1 MVVILD
7 VEWSL
12 CPIPFEGVM
21 VYRYRSG
28 ILRRRLRQQLRELA
42 QRSSVE
48 ITHCD
53 AAEAK
58 ARWSVPGLFDEMR
71 ICDLS
76 GHGNDKVVRGLLASA
91 IEAPAAPTAILMPAS
106 FGGFDLP
113 AEVLHVEEAY
123 VTKSNIG
130 KVAQFLSETSD
141 LMSPDLK
148 LRQGELHLRL
158 RRWIEDRGKALLPE
172 AMQVFDSAILRLSYR
187 GRCEAATP
195 ADQGFEG
202 ATRSRLVASLR
213 RFLVS
218 EEALALSDLLQ
229 ALAIKQERGWNTSDL
244 VVDLVEASLR
254 VVETSGSVSISPD
267 SRSRER
273 LSGSIFV
280 AEEVALLWG
289 ALLLTWSRSFMTD
302 QADQGPVEMLV
313 ELEHLCRDFRKRLG
327 DLARDPL
334 SGCWTRL
341 RDVFHAISDID
352 ESETGDQDPG
362 KEILRVISR
371 KNLNHRGYSWL
382 GKLHRTAVRALSLQ
396 GDTASNALGIEQS
409 LADTDLES
417 FVSVMGQKH
426 LVQELRERFQSGQ
439 HDRPLLLVGPE
450 GSGKR
455 TIARLYAKALLCEAD
470 RSEMEPCGCCQ
481 SCAAFK
487 GGANFGYIELDLGH
501 PDGLSHVHAV
511 IEKLRY
517 VPFTDRRVVLI
528 YNADCSSESI
538 NVVLKTLEAGA
549 EATSFILLAAKEYRI
564 DPAARSRSAV
574 CHLRRLS
581 ELDAWALSSRWL
593 PSDQLESGVVELAV
607 LSGRGLPGGILQ
619 SCRIFGQ
626 GAVSTLNQAKESLG
640 ASWGVEILRCWL
652 ALVSEECQVSAA
664 LKPLASMKPEEAICR
679 LRAALCQLS
688 ANAAMS
694 EPAFVGLGTEIRA
707 IEDALEMH
715 PVKLGTTQAELWQ
728 ELAAHWADDGLIDE
742 EDLSAVSVTT
752 RDILNGRIQVG
763 IRSSLTLQPFSLV
776 VSNH

>member
-1 MVVILD
+1 MVILD

-12 CPIPFEGVM
+12 SPIPFEGVL

-28 ILRRRLRQQLRELA
+28 ILRQRLRQQLRELA
-42 QRSSVE
+42 QRSSVV

-58 ARWSVPGLFDEMR
+58 ALWSVPRLFDEMR

-76 GHGNDKVVRGLLASA
+76 GHGNDKVVRGLLALA
-91 IEAPAAPTAILMPAS
+91 IDAPAAPTAIFVPAS

-113 AEVLHVEEAY
+113 AEVLHVEEAF

-148 LRQGELHLRL
+148 LRQGELRLCL
-158 RRWIEDRGKALLPE
+158 RRWIEDRGKAVLPE
-172 AMQVFDSAILRLSYR
+172 AMQVFDSAILRLSHR

-195 ADQGFEG
+195 ADRGFEG

-213 RFLVS
+213 RVLVS
-218 EEALALSDLLQ
+218 EEAFALSDLLQ
-229 ALAIKQERGWNTSDL
+229 ALAIKQQRGWSTPDL
-244 VVDLVEASLR
+244 VDDLVEASLR
-254 VVETSGSVSISPD
+254 VLETSGSVSISPD
-267 SRSRER
+267 SRGRER

-280 AEEVALLWG
+280 AEEVGLLWS
-289 ALLLTWSRSFMTD
+289 ALLLTWSRSFATD
-302 QADQGPVEMLV
+302 QANQGPVEMLV
-313 ELEHLCRDFRKRLG
+313 EFEHLCRDFRKRLG
-327 DLARDPL
+327 DIAGDPL

-341 RDVFHAISDID
+341 RDVFHAVSDID

-371 KNLNHRGYSWL
+371 KSLNHRGYSWL

-396 GDTASNALGIEQS
+396 GDTASNAVGMEEQS
-409 LADTDLES
+409 FADTDLES
-417 FVSVMGQKH
+417 FASVMGQKH
-426 LVQELRERFQSGQ
+426 LVQELRERVQSGQ

-481 SCAAFK
+481 SCTAFK

-501 PDGLSHVHAV
+501 PDGLSHVYAV

-528 YNADCSSESI
+528 NNADCSSESI

-549 EATSFILLAAKEYRI
+549 EATSFILLAANEFRI
-564 DPAARSRSAV
+564 DPAARSRSAA

-581 ELDAWALSSRWL
+581 ELDAWALSGRWL

-619 SCRIFGQ
+619 SCRIVAQ
-626 GAVSTLNQAKESLG
+626 GGVSTLNQAKESLA

-707 IEDALEMH
+707 IEDALEVH
-715 PVKLGTTQAELWQ
+715 AVKLGTTQAELWQ

-742 EDLSAVSVTT
+742 EELFAVSVKT

-763 IRSSLTLQPFSLV
+763 IRSSLTLPPFSLA